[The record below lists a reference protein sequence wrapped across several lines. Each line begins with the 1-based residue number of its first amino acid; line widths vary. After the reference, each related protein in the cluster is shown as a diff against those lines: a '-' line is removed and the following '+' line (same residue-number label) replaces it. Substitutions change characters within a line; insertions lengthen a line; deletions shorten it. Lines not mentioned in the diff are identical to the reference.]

1 LENANFQN
9 SVHRNFMVSNWVWN
23 LICISLDKRS
33 TALLPSCLPMP
44 SRSAQMS
51 FRGVYLA

>member
-1 LENANFQN
+1 
-9 SVHRNFMVSNWVWN
+9 MVSNWVWN

-33 TALLPSCLPMP
+33 TALLPSYLPML
-44 SRSAQMS
+44 SRSTQMS